1 MRLVK
6 DPTVFYPFEQHD
18 SFRWKCHP
26 VQYKFVL
33 EGSSGNCHTVKV
45 LVNKSLLIEK
55 L

>member
-33 EGSSGNCHTVKV
+33 EGVTFPAEIV
-45 LVNKSLLIEK
+45 IQ
-55 L
+55 